1 MKKTVLFFAAA
12 AAMMLAGCNEQ
23 EFATPELTE
32 AKTINLVLE
41 ATRGEAP
48 QTRTAIGYNDEYAS
62 LESTWSAGDV
72 IYVYSRKSGLQIGT
86 LTQSGAITNS
96 KSGTTSQYPTS
107 YTFFTGSLTLG
118 EGDKLTDDYAF
129 VYQGAGRTLAAAEG
143 LLTYDMGTSNDV
155 AGLGAWDIAYA
166 TGKIQGT
173 AADASCAVSFSNK
186 MAFGYFSTE
195 GLTGDDINITNYY
208 SGFTLDVKTGTV
220 KGVSAKFQIPADK
233 KFYMP
238 LIAGSTVNMGSSK
251 VWSEQ
256 GGKLGYGNISQSTS
270 FTASAGGYYRLGRNA
285 EVPFGP
291 VKFAQGDWTCYE
303 TLKNSTFNVGTE
315 TAPKMV
321 HFTQGNL
328 QYIGSAKDENDQ
340 AAPYWRLAETQFSC
354 LGNSNYKPSAADAG
368 TKMPEDA
375 DNDLFG
381 WGEVNPPF
389 LCSNVNA
396 DYQPGIDKANME
408 LPADANWATKFN
420 NGTPLYIEQG
430 KTYAG
435 IAGEQYIV
443 LSKAEW
449 QNLFANQ
456 WYCGATVTLKGG
468 TKVKGVVVC
477 PSSITD
483 EAAAKAILGD
493 NAVKG
498 ATRTAPTALYDECA
512 LDQST
517 VDEKGLLFLPAAGY
531 RNGTSVSNVGSYGN
545 YWSTTSSGATT
556 AYYVYF
562 DATSFY
568 SAASNGR
575 CRGFSVRLASLASEN

>member
-41 ATRGEAP
+41 ATRGEVP
-48 QTRTAIGYNDEYAS
+48 QTRTLVGYNDEYAS

-72 IYVYSRKSGLQIGT
+72 IYVYSKKSGNQIGT
-86 LTQSGAITNS
+86 LTQNGAITNQ
-96 KSGTTSQYPTS
+96 KSSATAQYSTS

-129 VYQGAGRTLAAAEG
+129 VYQGAGRTLTAAEG
-143 LLTYDMGTSNDV
+143 LLTYEMGTSDGV
-155 AGLGAWDIAYA
+155 AGLNAWDIAYA

-195 GLTGDDINITNYY
+195 GLTGDISITNYY
-208 SGFTLDVKTGTV
+208 GGFTLDVKTGTV

-238 LIAGSTVNMGSSK
+238 LIAGTVNMGSDK
-251 VWSEQ
+251 VWKSKD
-256 GGKLGYGNISQSTS
+256 GKLGYVNISQSTS

-285 EVPFGP
+285 DFGP
-291 VKFAQGDWTCYE
+291 VKFAQGNWTCYE
-303 TLKNSTFNVGTE
+303 TLKNSEFNVGTE
-315 TAPKMV
+315 AEPKMV

-328 QYIGSAKDENDQ
+328 QYIGSAKDANGQ
-340 AAPYWRLAETQFSC
+340 AAPYWRLAETQYSYF
-354 LGNSNYKPSAADAG
+354 GNSNYTPSVADAG
-368 TKMPEDA
+368 TKMPNDA
-375 DNDLFG
+375 DTDLFG

-389 LCSNVNA
+389 LCSNVND

-420 NGTPLYIEQG
+420 GNNRTLLYIEQG
-430 KTYAG
+430 KEYTG
-435 IAGEQYIV
+435 IEGEQYIV
-443 LSKAEW
+443 LSSKEW
-449 QNLFANQ
+449 QNLFKNQ
-456 WYCGATVTLKGG
+456 WYCGATVTLKDGT
-468 TKVKGVVVC
+468 TKVKGIVVC
-477 PSSITD
+477 PSTMD
-483 EAAAKAILGD
+483 ETAAKNLLGE
-493 NAVKG
+493 NARKNDM
-498 ATRTAPTALYDECA
+498 TPSDLYNERA

-517 VDEKGLLFLPAAGY
+517 VDEKGLLFLPAAGW
-531 RNGTSVSNVGSYGN
+531 RNGTSVTSVDSYGR
-545 YWSTTSSGATT
+545 YWSTTSSSATN
-556 AYYVYF
+556 AYDVRYYAKF
-562 DATSFY
+562 FN
-568 SAASNGR
+568 SARSDVRYG
-575 CRGFSVRLASLASEN
+575 GFSVRLASVATPPAE